1 MDAIAAI
8 APKMSILQHI
18 LDVAKGPKPRSDTK
32 MEAIFGH
39 SQITSRYALGSG
51 ETLGVNQA
59 NSVATK
65 VEGSDEKSPTRLC
78 EGSRAIEILP

>member
-1 MDAIAAI
+1 MVLYPHLQDH
-8 APKMSILQHI
+8 PK
-18 LDVAKGPKPRSDTK
+18 DVEFLNYPIRFYTK

-39 SQITSRYALGSG
+39 SQITSRYALGSA
-51 ETLGVNQA
+51 ETLGDNQA

-78 EGSRAIEILP
+78 EDSRALAILP